1 MLFGIVDYLVF
12 FCTIGISFAIGV
24 FFAVLE
30 RKRNT
35 PVHYFLAGRNS
46 RTWPVALSFIVTFQ
60 SSLMIL
66 GYPAEGYA
74 YGIGI
79 AYNVLGTS
87 AAFIFSAFFIVPV
100 FHPLKLTSV
109 NEYFRLRYGNNRV
122 RYMTLVAGI
131 IFSLFYMA
139 TVMVGTC
146 VALDVVLGIPF
157 WGTILIYTIV
167 TTTYTAI
174 GGIKAVIWTDV
185 FQLVVMVT
193 GMIAVL
199 VKSTTGAGGV
209 DRVFEYAKD
218 RLGSTSFRFDPTIR
232 YQVWNSTFGLFSAFL
247 YFTLL
252 QPAMQRIYSTP
263 TVTSARNLYFIS
275 TPFYCA
281 FQLMAAFE
289 GVTIFAYYVAKR
301 CDIFDAGIVDN
312 INAILPFAVLDLFQN
327 LPGLAGLFT
336 ASLSSAALSTMSS
349 CLSSLSAV
357 TYEDIIKVKFSDMH
371 AYKATKLSKMIVLM
385 YGLIALALAF
395 AVSFIPG
402 SVVAIF
408 VSFMGCFDGPLVAT
422 YLLSVMYRKATTN
435 GVIIGAICGSVI
447 AFWLNI
453 GSRFSGMPP
462 YPYLP
467 PGPTDQC
474 NSYLESAFL
483 NGSTSAVYPA
493 TNNITLVSVTQHLP
507 TLTTTTTTTTT
518 TTAHSPDQDDSNLS
532 ALEKI
537 YSISYQVYSLV
548 GMLTSLIIGLLVS
561 LCTTPPKQI
570 DQRCLFSIRKHI
582 QEEICGHKSS
592 TDFDDKDEADSEEV
606 TKFMTKDEEF

>member
-139 TVMVGTC
+139 TVMVGSC

-167 TTTYTAI
+167 TTIYTAI

-193 GMIAVL
+193 GMIGVL

-218 RLGSTSFRFDPTIR
+218 RLGSTTFRFDPTIR
-232 YQVWNSTFGLFSAFL
+232 Y
-247 YFTLL
+247 
-252 QPAMQRIYSTP
+252 
-263 TVTSARNLYFIS
+263 
-275 TPFYCA
+275 
-281 FQLMAAFE
+281 QLMAAFE

-312 INAILPFAVLDLFQN
+312 INAILPFVVLDLFQN

-357 TYEDIIKVKFSDMH
+357 TYEDIIKVKFPDMH

-408 VSFMGCFDGPLVAT
+408 VTFMGCFDGPLVAT

-435 GVIIGAICGSVI
+435 GVIIDICYNTICASVI
-447 AFWLNI
+447 VFWLNI

-474 NSYLESAFL
+474 SSYLDPAFL

-507 TLTTTTTTTTT
+507 TLTTTTT
-518 TTAHSPDQDDSNLS
+518 AHSSDQDVSNLSALS

-537 YSISYQVYSLV
+537 YSISYQVFSLV

-561 LCTTPPKQI
+561 LCTSPPKQI
-570 DQRCLFSIRKHI
+570 DQRCLFSFRKHI
-582 QEEICGHKSS
+582 LEEICEHKSS
-592 TDFDDKDEADSEEV
+592 TDFDDKDETDSEEV
-606 TKFMTKDEEF
+606 TKIMAKDEEF